1 MRGYLKSGSLAIGV
15 VMLAAASVMFGAVP
29 ASAQEQRSETVQRLV
44 DELRGLITGGE
55 KRRVADPRF
64 LGELKALAQKY
75 DWPWRRV
82 VFRERFRDGD
92 YTRDPAWWVGHG
104 RFWVDGQ
111 LGLRTMV
118 EPFDRPKEKPQPQQ
132 KSESTDLFGAVM
144 RELTR
149 PQGGEAESRRET
161 ERRVPST
168 PSEIYTRGTIANAF
182 ALRLRLKTLSNLP
195 ARLEVGPYQGRDR
208 KEGYRLIYYNRNGAT
223 VIEMVRMRP
232 WGSSVVYTQ
241 QKAPILDDG
250 RSHVVQWTR
259 DRAGNMK
266 VSVDQKLLFSVAD
279 TGLSGDFQGLTIING
294 GGDFGI
300 AAVSVTDAP
309 GKPSPR

>member
-1 MRGYLKSGSLAIGV
+1 MRGYLKSGRLAIGV
-15 VMLAAASVMFGAVP
+15 AMLAAASVMFGAVP

-44 DELRGLITGGE
+44 DELRGLITRGD
-55 KRRVADPRF
+55 KRRMADPRF

-92 YTRDPAWWVGHG
+92 YTRDPAWRVGHG
-104 RFWVDGQ
+104 QFWVDGQ
-111 LGLRTMV
+111 LGLRTTV
-118 EPFDRPKEKPQPQQ
+118 EPFERPKEKPQPQQ
-132 KSESTDLFGAVM
+132 KSKSIDLFGAVM
-144 RELTR
+144 REMTR
-149 PQGGEAESRRET
+149 PQGGETQSRQQP
-161 ERRVPST
+161 ERRVAST
-168 PSEIYTRGTIANAF
+168 PSEIYTRGTIANGF
-182 ALRLRLKTLSNLP
+182 ALKLRLKTVSNLP
-195 ARLEVGPYQGRDR
+195 ARFEVGPYQGQDR
-208 KEGYRLIYYNRNGAT
+208 KEGYRLIYYNRKGAT

-259 DRAGNMK
+259 DKGGNMK
-266 VSVDQKLLFSVAD
+266 VSVDGKPLFSVAD
-279 TGLSGDFQGLTIING
+279 TGISGNFQGLTIVNG
-294 GGDFGI
+294 GGDYGI

-309 GKPSPR
+309 KASPPR